1 MVVLHLKFPLI
12 ALQNLIGPGW
22 TIGNM
27 QIRSTLIEL
36 GDNWEDSLVEV
47 VEKLGEFQSRMSE
60 ELIKST
66 AST

>member
-1 MVVLHLKFPLI
+1 
-12 ALQNLIGPGW
+12 
-22 TIGNM
+22 M
-27 QIRSTLIEL
+27 QIRSTLNEL